1 MSLELPFPLPVGIG
15 LGGLVPFFGFTPI
28 TFMPF
33 VEVLFNFFL
42 STLIGEL
49 LPFTADLWHFFFC
62 LLPVHANAG
71 FTLSLG
77 TTTVPFLDFVEGV
90 SDPFGGFGS
99 SLGWFVLDFVSV
111 FFVESAGFDGV
122 VFGVDCWESAG
133 FISG

>member
-1 MSLELPFPLPVGIG
+1 MSVELPFPLPVGFG
-15 LGGLVPFFGFTPI
+15 LAGLVPLFGFTPI
-28 TFMPF
+28 TFMSF
-33 VEVLFNFFL
+33 DEVLFNLLL
-42 STLIGEL
+42 STFIGEL

-77 TTTVPFLDFVEGV
+77 TTNVPFLNFVEGV
-90 SDPFGGFGS
+90 SDSFGGFGS
-99 SLGWFVLDFVSV
+99 DLGWLVLGFVSV
-111 FFVESAGFDGV
+111 LFVESAGFDGA